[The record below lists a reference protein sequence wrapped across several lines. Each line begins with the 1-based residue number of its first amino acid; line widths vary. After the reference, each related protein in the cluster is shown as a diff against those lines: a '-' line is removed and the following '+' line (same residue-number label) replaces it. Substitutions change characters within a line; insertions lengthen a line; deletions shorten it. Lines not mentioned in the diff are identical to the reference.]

1 MDFGS
6 PKELRFFSNCVLFWV
21 LKAIGGGGGRWWWCC
36 YRLRDRNAMKP
47 KYLLKRQ
54 DRYMKISIQKGFN
67 NNLSISCFLAD
78 STYNHQTTIDDEQVS
93 LELLDPGP
101 LVRMRSVNNTGRI
114 SYLNSNVSNTPPP
127 PSIPLL
133 LRLNCTP
140 VDQPTFFSSGIFLLF
155 QVFKPI
161 CTTKL

>member
-6 PKELRFFSNCVLFWV
+6 PKELRFFSNCILFWV
-21 LKAIGGGGGRWWWCC
+21 LKAIGGGVGGGGWWWCC

-67 NNLSISCFLAD
+67 NNLSISCFLSD
-78 STYNHQTTIDDEQVS
+78 STYNHQMTIDDEQVS

-114 SYLNSNVSNTPPP
+114 SYLNSNVSATTPPP
-127 PSIPLL
+127 PPL
-133 LRLNCTP
+133 P
-140 VDQPTFFSSGIFLLF
+140 SPSFSA
-155 QVFKPI
+155 
-161 CTTKL
+161 